1 MSRILIL
8 FSFLFLGTVQAQN
21 YTSYFTGNTFDSLAT
36 AQGGAC
42 MMGGATEH
50 DEAMRWFLNRAGG
63 GDVLVLRTSGSDG
76 YNDYMYTDLGVSV
89 NSVETI
95 VFNNSSAAND
105 TYVLNKILNAEAIWF
120 AGGDQWN
127 YVSYWRNTPIDSAI
141 NEGILN
147 RDIVI
152 GGTSAGMAILG
163 NYYFSAENGTVTSAA
178 ALANPFDI
186 DVTVDSTAFL
196 NVDYLEE
203 VVTDSHYDD
212 PDRKGRHM
220 TFLARMI
227 EDYGINAK
235 GIACNEYTAVC
246 VAPDGKAT
254 VFGDWPTY
262 PETAYFLQTNCEVVS
277 NVPETC
283 TAGAPLN
290 WDQSGQAVKVYI
302 VNGTNVGTNWFDLSD
317 WETGSGGTWENWY
330 VQNGTLVQDAS
341 AQINCSGIAVSE
353 MTLLNQTSIFPN
365 PFNNELTFKF
375 KSNSDK
381 EIQIVDVNG
390 KLVKAINSSGQA
402 EVELS
407 LDQLDPGIYA
417 AHIISNDGRSSH
429 QLVKF

>member
-1 MSRILIL
+1 MGRIFIIFLFIL
-8 FSFLFLGTVQAQN
+8 FGSANAQT

-42 MMGGATEH
+42 MMGGASEH
-50 DEAMRWFLNRAGG
+50 DEAMRWFLNQAGG
-63 GDVLVLRTSGSDG
+63 GDILVLRTSGSDG
-76 YNDYMYTDLGVSV
+76 YNDYMYTDLGVNV

-95 VFNNSSAAND
+95 VFNSPVAANES
-105 TYVLNKILNAEAIWF
+105 YIINKILNAEAIWF

-127 YVSYWRNTPIDSAI
+127 YVTYWRNTPIDTAI
-141 NEGILN
+141 NEGLTN

-178 ALANPFDI
+178 ALANPFDT

-196 NVDYLEE
+196 NIDYLEE

-227 EDYGINAK
+227 EDYGVNAK

-246 VAPDGKAT
+246 VAPDGKAS

-262 PETAYFLQTNCEVVS
+262 PETAFFLQTNCEVSS

-283 TAGAPLN
+283 IAGVPLT
-290 WDQSGQAVKVYI
+290 WDHSGQAVKVFV
-302 VNGTNVGTNWFDLSD
+302 VNGTNAGTNWFDLSD

-330 VQNGTLVQDAS
+330 VQNGTLVQDPGTA
-341 AQINCSGIAVSE
+341 INCTGVVISE
-353 MTLLNQTSIFPN
+353 IPDHLNATIFPN
-365 PFNNELTFKF
+365 PF
-375 KSNSDK
+375 KSNLTIEL
-381 EIQIVDVNG
+381 EINADFTVSVIDLNG
-390 KLVKAINSSGQA
+390 RLV
-402 EVELS
+402 
-407 LDQLDPGIYA
+407 
-417 AHIISNDGRSSH
+417 
-429 QLVKF
+429 VKFNSKDKLTTIDLSVLEAGLYSLIIDADSVRHCSKIVKY